1 MKKLLLSLGIL
12 TLINLSSCKKDETTS
27 NTIVGKWQIDSYIIT
42 NFENTGKDQDDT
54 KGESPRPTLEFK
66 EDGNLH
72 AIFYF
77 KDLPG
82 NNQNTIEDVQVK
94 YTLNGD
100 KLNLSGNL
108 AFNHNSFTF
117 SISNNILIL
126 KRTDVSSIGNKDS
139 GTYIEYTTIK
149 TTRIK

>member
-1 MKKLLLSLGIL
+1 MKKLFLAFTLL
-12 TLINLSSCKKDETTS
+12 TLINLSSCKKDETT
-27 NTIVGKWQIDSYIIT
+27 NTTIVGKWQIDSYVIT

-77 KDLPG
+77 KDLLG

-94 YTLNGD
+94 YTVNGD

-117 SISNNILIL
+117 SITNNTLIL
-126 KRTDVSSIGNKDS
+126 KRTDVASIGNKDS
-139 GTYIEYTTIK
+139 GTYTENTTV
-149 TTRIK
+149 TATRIQ

>member
-1 MKKLLLSLGIL
+1 MKKLFLAFTLL
-12 TLINLSSCKKDETTS
+12 TLINLSSCKKDETTKT
-27 NTIVGKWQIDSYIIT
+27 TIVGKWQIDSYVIT

-77 KDLPG
+77 KDPFS
-82 NNQNTIEDVQVK
+82 NNQNTIEDVKVK
-94 YTLNGD
+94 YTVNGD

-117 SISNNILIL
+117 SISNNILIM
-126 KRTDVSSIGNKDS
+126 KRTDVSSIGNS
-139 GTYIEYTTIK
+139 GTYTENTTV
-149 TTRIK
+149 TATRIQ

>member
-1 MKKLLLSLGIL
+1 MKKLFLAFTLL
-12 TLINLSSCKKDETTS
+12 TLINLSSCKKDETT
-27 NTIVGKWQIDSYIIT
+27 NTTIVGKWQIDSYVIT

-77 KDLPG
+77 RDSPTS
-82 NNQNTIEDVQVK
+82 NQNIVDDVQVK
-94 YTLNGD
+94 YTVSGD
-100 KLNLSGNL
+100 KLNLSGDL

-117 SISNNILIL
+117 SISNNVLIL
-126 KRTDVSSIGNKDS
+126 KRTDVSSFGNS
-139 GTYIEYTTIK
+139 GTYTENTTV
-149 TTRIK
+149 TATRIQ